1 MSPKKHKKNTLK
13 LKQLKE
19 ELEINR
25 LEAQDAVISI
35 NRCTQRLARLLEL
48 EAPLFVIQ
56 NECRLI
62 QYRALRVEQL
72 AEKIGE

>member
-1 MSPKKHKKNTLK
+1 MNRKKSQKNTAK

-19 ELEINR
+19 KLEINK
-25 LEAQDAVISI
+25 LEAQDAVTSI
-35 NRCTQRLARLLEL
+35 NRCTQRLTRLLEL
-48 EAPLFVIQ
+48 DAPLFVIQ